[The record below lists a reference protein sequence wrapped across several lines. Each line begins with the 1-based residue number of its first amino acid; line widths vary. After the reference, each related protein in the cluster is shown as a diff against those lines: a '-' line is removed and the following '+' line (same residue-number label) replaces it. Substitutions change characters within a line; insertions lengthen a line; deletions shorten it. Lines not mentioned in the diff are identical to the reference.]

1 MKQVFILNPAA
12 GKGAPALQ
20 LREQI
25 DAVFTGR
32 DVEICV
38 TDAPGEAT
46 SLVRSRAMQGNPVR
60 FYACGGDGTL
70 REVVAGVQGC
80 QNAEVACVPCG
91 SANDFVRIFRGAGSF
106 LDLSAQAAGLAVP
119 LDGID
124 CGGKLAIGLCALG
137 MDAAVAY
144 KMIRYKHLP
153 LVSGPMAYN
162 LAIVDCFLHRIG
174 CDLEVTMELE
184 DGSEQVETGR
194 FFFALAAN
202 GQYYGGGYRGAPM
215 ASPTDGLLDFVLVRA
230 MRRVRI
236 PGFLKKYKAGEHLSL
251 PVCLHA
257 RGRRMRVRAA
267 QPAVATAD
275 GECFVTREAAFSVMP
290 GAVRFVVPRGAV
302 LPEIVCA
309 GQPAACL

>member
-12 GKGAPALQ
+12 GKRAPALR

-25 DAVFTGR
+25 DKVFAGQ
-32 DVEICV
+32 DVEICI

-46 SLVRSRAMQGNPVR
+46 ALVRSRAWQGSPVR

-70 REVVAGVQGC
+70 NEVVAGIQGC
-80 QNAEVACVPCG
+80 TNAEVACVPCG
-91 SANDFVRIFRGAGSF
+91 SANDFVRIFRGADTF
-106 LDLSAQAAGLAVP
+106 LDLSAQAAGHAVP
-119 LDGID
+119 IDGID
-124 CGGKLAIGLCALG
+124 CGGKLAVGLCALG

-144 KMIRYKHLP
+144 KMTRYKHLP

-215 ASPTDGLLDFVLVRA
+215 ASPTDGLLDFILIRA
-230 MRRVRI
+230 MRRVKI
-236 PGFLKKYKAGEHLSL
+236 PGFLKKYKVGEHLTL

-267 QPAVATAD
+267 QPTVATAD
-275 GECFVTREAAFSVMP
+275 GECFLTREAVFSVMP
-290 GAVRFVVPRGAV
+290 GAVRFVVPKGAA
-302 LPEIVCA
+302 LPEYA
-309 GQPAACL
+309 GTERTATCL

>member
-12 GKGAPALQ
+12 GKGAPALR

-25 DAVFTGR
+25 DAVFAGQ
-32 DVEICV
+32 DVDICV

-46 SLVRSRAMQGNPVR
+46 ALVRSRVMQGNPVR

-70 REVVAGVQGC
+70 NEVAAGAQGC
-80 QNAEVACVPCG
+80 ENAEVACVPCG
-91 SANDFVRIFRGAGSF
+91 SANDFVRIFRGADNF
-106 LDLSAQAAGLAVP
+106 LNLSAQAAGRAVP
-119 LDGID
+119 IDGID
-124 CGGKLAIGLCALG
+124 CGGKPAVGLCALG

-144 KMIRYKHLP
+144 KMTRYKHLP

-215 ASPTDGLLDFVLVRA
+215 ASPADGLLDFLLIRA
-230 MRRVRI
+230 MPRVKI
-236 PGFLKKYKAGEHLSL
+236 PGFLKKYKAGEHLTL
-251 PVCLHA
+251 PVCVHA

-275 GECFVTREAAFSVMP
+275 GECFLTREAVFSVMP
-290 GAVRFVVPRGAV
+290 GAVRFVVPKGAA
-302 LPEIVCA
+302 LPEYAGA

>member
-12 GKGAPALQ
+12 GKGAPALR

-25 DAVFTGR
+25 NAVFAGR

-46 SLVRSRAMQGNPVR
+46 SLARSRAMQGNPVR

-70 REVVAGVQGC
+70 HEVVAGVQGC

-137 MDAAVAY
+137 MDATVAY

-174 CDLEVTMELE
+174 CDLE
-184 DGSEQVETGR
+184 GR
-194 FFFALAAN
+194 MAAN
-202 GQYYGGGYRGAPM
+202 RWRPAGSFLRWRQT
-215 ASPTDGLLDFVLVRA
+215 ASIT
-230 MRRVRI
+230 
-236 PGFLKKYKAGEHLSL
+236 
-251 PVCLHA
+251 
-257 RGRRMRVRAA
+257 AA
-267 QPAVATAD
+267 ATA
-275 GECFVTREAAFSVMP
+275 VHRW
-290 GAVRFVVPRGAV
+290 RRRR
-302 LPEIVCA
+302 IVCWILYWSGRCA
-309 GQPAACL
+309 GSGFPAF